1 MQWNFRNWRWIRYA
15 RAGKWAYLDYRNP
28 REEEF
33 VGGPTDEVIPT
44 PEGPAING
52 PPFSP
57 ATWSQ
62 VGVRFI
68 RFNHSWNGP
77 GDLELQGMVYKY
89 SDWQQTKADF
99 RHYLLDVASDLLLYQ
114 TMLRIASS
122 IKDTR
127 LRDMYLPLREDALK
141 TVMNADQDAEYGE
154 ARDDHMEYTGIY
166 R

>member
-1 MQWNFRNWRWIRYA
+1 
-15 RAGKWAYLDYRNP
+15 
-28 REEEF
+28 
-33 VGGPTDEVIPT
+33 
-44 PEGPAING
+44 
-52 PPFSP
+52 
-57 ATWSQ
+57 
-62 VGVRFI
+62 
-68 RFNHSWNGP
+68 
-77 GDLELQGMVYKY
+77 MVYKY